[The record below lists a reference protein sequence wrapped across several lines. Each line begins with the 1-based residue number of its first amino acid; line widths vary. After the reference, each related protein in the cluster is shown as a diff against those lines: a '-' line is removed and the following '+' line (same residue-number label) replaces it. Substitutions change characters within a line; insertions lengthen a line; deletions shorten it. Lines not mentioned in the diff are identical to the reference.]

1 MEDAIISSVT
11 IAKASFAMFVMKLG
25 ISFITD
31 AEFLDKI
38 LRVKKQQTDQE
49 RLRKNFNLQ
58 LEFLAVKLCEI
69 FYL

>member
-11 IAKASFAMFVMKLG
+11 IAKASFAMFVMELG

-31 AEFLDKI
+31 AEFLGKI

>member
-1 MEDAIISSVT
+1 MEDAIISSAT
-11 IAKASFAMFVMKLG
+11 IAKASFAMFVMTLG
-25 ISFITD
+25 VSFITD

-49 RLRKNFNLQ
+49 KLRKNLNLQ
-58 LEFLAVKLCEI
+58 VEILAVKLCEI